1 MPKMT
6 SYQNR
11 SKKTDKEFQ
20 GRIRISTKLRNL
32 TLFFFF
38 SIKVKLSRHTERIE
52 NFFSPLTNP
61 YLRNSPLRPP
71 LFSRARSQTRMV
83 SLSFSLSYF
92 LSLSLSRLALF
103 LFASHVFFSRSHPRA
118 IPLSPLALS
127 RSHSSR
133 YLALTLA
140 LSHSLLSSFRRHATT
155 KRFLGQMPSSGETLR
170 ITFIRTCFPM
180 Q

>member
-92 LSLSLSRLALF
+92 LSLSLSPCAFFIRFARVFFSLSPSRYPALTSRAISLSLLAL
-103 LFASHVFFSRSHPRA
+103 SRSHPRA
-118 IPLSPLALS
+118 FSLSFVVV
-127 RSHSSR
+127 SSSCHDQKVFGPN
-133 YLALTLA
+133 A
-140 LSHSLLSSFRRHATT
+140 
-155 KRFLGQMPSSGETLR
+155 
-170 ITFIRTCFPM
+170 
-180 Q
+180 